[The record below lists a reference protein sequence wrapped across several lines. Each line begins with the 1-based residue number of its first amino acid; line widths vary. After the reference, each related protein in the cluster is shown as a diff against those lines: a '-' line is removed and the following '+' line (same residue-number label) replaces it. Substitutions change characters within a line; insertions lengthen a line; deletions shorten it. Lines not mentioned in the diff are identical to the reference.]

1 MKDYYVEIIVKRDVT
16 QEKKKRQ
23 NNMLIALAAMLAL
36 GIIMASRIC
45 YFLFLLCL
53 LGYYFFVWN
62 YSVEFEYFYMDGE
75 LTISK
80 IINMSR
86 RKKILEL
93 EDNMIKVIAP
103 MDSPDLQKFQYLKY
117 IDCTANDPVTV
128 PYAIVYDYKG
138 ETKAVSIQMKDELYR
153 EMNRSIPNK
162 LKSIN

>member
-1 MKDYYVEIIVKRDVT
+1 MKDYYVEVVIKRDVT

-23 NNMLIALAAMLAL
+23 KNMLIAMAVMLIL
-36 GIIMASRIC
+36 GIIMASRIY

-53 LGYYFFVWN
+53 LGYYFFAWN

-93 EDNMIKVIAP
+93 SDSMIKVIAP
-103 MDSPDLQKFQYLKY
+103 IGSAALQEFHSLNY
-117 IDCTANDPVTV
+117 IDCTENDSMTV
-128 PYAIVYDYKG
+128 PYVIVCDYKG
-138 ETKAVSIQMKDELYR
+138 KTKAVSIQMKDELYR
-153 EMNRSIPNK
+153 EIKRNIPNK
-162 LKSIN
+162 LKKY